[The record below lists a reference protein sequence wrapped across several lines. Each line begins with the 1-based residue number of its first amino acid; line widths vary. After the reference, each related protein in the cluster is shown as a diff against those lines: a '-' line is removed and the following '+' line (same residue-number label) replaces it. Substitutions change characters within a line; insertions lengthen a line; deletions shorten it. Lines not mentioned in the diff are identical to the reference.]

1 MKFLCLFK
9 RLLLPVVILML
20 FCASIAS
27 AQRIK
32 SEVVLHTKALSL
44 EEQRYLEGFETEVV
58 RIIDEFHWT
67 ESKYRYELPVHI
79 EIFFEEY
86 MLIGSYHK
94 YSVGVLAA
102 MRQGVQLRDNRWD
115 FKLNRELGLYIGGQY
130 DTFTGMLEYIIW
142 ICLGFEADRL
152 SVHGGT
158 EYFEKARLLTE
169 QARFENHYYNG
180 WDERRELVEAL
191 IVKRSYKNI
200 RKASFY
206 VKAGFHYIDK
216 GDIEKA
222 RNYLREGVRL
232 AMKGSSKMLEVNNND
247 SIFRFIDRERLSIV
261 LKDIEEYGLLD
272 KLAGWDAEYAN
283 LYEY

>member
-1 MKFLCLFK
+1 M
-9 RLLLPVVILML
+9 PVFILML
-20 FCASIAS
+20 SCAAIAS
-27 AQRIK
+27 AQSIK

-44 EEQRYLEGFETEVV
+44 EEQRYLDGFDTEVA
-58 RIIDEFHWT
+58 RIIDEFHWS
-67 ESKYRYELPVHI
+67 ESKYQYELPVHI

-94 YSVGVLAA
+94 YSAGVLAA

-115 FKLNRELGLYIGGQY
+115 FKLNRELGLYIGEQY
-130 DTFTGMLEYIIW
+130 DTFTGMLEYFIW

-169 QARFENHYYNG
+169 QARFESRYYNG

-191 IVKRSYKNI
+191 IIKKTYKNI

-216 GDIEKA
+216 GDTENA

-232 AMKGSSKMLEVNNND
+232 AMNGSPKMLVVNNND

-261 LKDIEEYGLLD
+261 LKDIEEYDLLD
-272 KLAGWDAEYAN
+272 RLAGWDTEYVN